1 LAKNFRASE
10 AVPRAPP
17 EFRSGVREDLFAEA
31 RSSIVFTSGCAENRR
46 SLEESNMTIRQQ
58 EHQLLAEILSEEL
71 EEAGRRITDRLSEL
85 ERRPVA
91 SKDDSLDGVRRFY
104 QDLTDN
110 DWTEADEQALS
121 GLTDS
126 SEEQTKRM
134 MREAFRRSRVHPIP
148 SLASL
153 INVARKGPGTS
164 ALDAGG
170 VSYAN
175 PDAVP
180 AAERE
185 RMANLLH
192 RGLRAAASEIAS
204 RLDLTGP
211 KADVVR
217 EQLEDVEGAIVS
229 EFTPLV

>member
-1 LAKNFRASE
+1 MS
-10 AVPRAPP
+10 
-17 EFRSGVREDLFAEA
+17 
-31 RSSIVFTSGCAENRR
+31 
-46 SLEESNMTIRQQ
+46 IRQQ
-58 EHQLLAEILSEEL
+58 EQQCIEEVLREEL
-71 EEAGRRITDRLSEL
+71 EEAGRRIQ
-85 ERRPVA
+85 ERFSRFERKPVE
-91 SKDDSLDGVRRFY
+91 SKGDSLDGVRRFY

-110 DWTEADEQALS
+110 DWTEADEEALGS
-121 GLTDS
+121 LTDS

-148 SLASL
+148 SFATLV
-153 INVARKGPGTS
+153 NVAKKGPGTS
-164 ALDAGG
+164 PLDGLAPF
-170 VSYAN
+170 AN

-192 RGLRAAASEIAS
+192 RGLKAAAGEIAL
-204 RLDLTGP
+204 RLELSGT

-217 EQLEDVEGAIVS
+217 EQLEDVEGAIIS

>member
-1 LAKNFRASE
+1 MR
-10 AVPRAPP
+10 
-17 EFRSGVREDLFAEA
+17 
-31 RSSIVFTSGCAENRR
+31 
-46 SLEESNMTIRQQ
+46 IRQREQ
-58 EHQLLAEILSEEL
+58 QRIAEVLREEL
-71 EEAGRRITDRLSEL
+71 DEASRRILEQFSEF
-85 ERRPVA
+85 ERQPVA

-110 DWTEADEQALS
+110 DWTVADEEALA
-121 GLTDS
+121 GLSDS

-148 SLASL
+148 SFATL
-153 INVARKGPGTS
+153 INIAKKGPGIS
-164 ALDAGG
+164 PLDA
-170 VSYAN
+170 VVPFAN

-192 RGLRAAASEIAS
+192 RGLRAAAGEIAL
-204 RLDLTGP
+204 RLGLSGA

-217 EQLEDVEGAIVS
+217 EQLEDVEGAIIS

>member
-1 LAKNFRASE
+1 MR
-10 AVPRAPP
+10 
-17 EFRSGVREDLFAEA
+17 
-31 RSSIVFTSGCAENRR
+31 
-46 SLEESNMTIRQQ
+46 IRQQ
-58 EHQLLAEILSEEL
+58 EQHLIAEVLREEL
-71 EEAGRRITDRLSEL
+71 EEARRRISDRFAEF
-85 ERRPVA
+85 ERQPVA

-110 DWTEADEQALS
+110 DWTEADEEALG
-121 GLTDS
+121 GLPEST
-126 SEEQTKRM
+126 EEQTKRM

-148 SLASL
+148 SFASL

-164 ALDAGG
+164 ALDGSAPF
-170 VSYAN
+170 AN

-192 RGLRAAASEIAS
+192 RGLRAAAGEIAS
-204 RLDLTGP
+204 RLELTGT

-217 EQLEDVEGAIVS
+217 EQLEDVEGAIIS

>member
-1 LAKNFRASE
+1 MR
-10 AVPRAPP
+10 
-17 EFRSGVREDLFAEA
+17 
-31 RSSIVFTSGCAENRR
+31 
-46 SLEESNMTIRQQ
+46 IRQREQ
-58 EHQLLAEILSEEL
+58 ERIAEILREEL
-71 EEAGRRITDRLSEL
+71 EEASRRISDRLSEL
-85 ERRPVA
+85 ERPPVA

-110 DWTEADEQALS
+110 DWTEADEEALV
-121 GLTDS
+121 GLADS
-126 SEEQTKRM
+126 TEEQTKRL

-164 ALDAGG
+164 ALDAG
-170 VSYAN
+170 VSFAN

-204 RLDLTGP
+204 RLELTAT

-217 EQLEDVEGAIVS
+217 ERLEDVEGAIIS

>member
-1 LAKNFRASE
+1 MRIKQR
-10 AVPRAPP
+10 
-17 EFRSGVREDLFAEA
+17 
-31 RSSIVFTSGCAENRR
+31 
-46 SLEESNMTIRQQ
+46 
-58 EHQLLAEILSEEL
+58 EHQRIAEILREEL
-71 EEAGRRITDRLSEL
+71 DETSRRISDRLSEI
-85 ERRPVA
+85 ERLPAA

-110 DWTEADEQALS
+110 DWTDADEKALG
-121 GLTDS
+121 GLADS
-126 SEEQTKRM
+126 TEEQTKRL
-134 MREAFRRSRVHPIP
+134 MRDAFRRSRVHPIP
-148 SLASL
+148 SFASL
-153 INVARKGPGTS
+153 LNVARKGPGAS
-164 ALDAGG
+164 ALDAPAPF
-170 VSYAN
+170 AN

-204 RLDLTGP
+204 RLELTAA

-217 EQLEDVEGAIVS
+217 EQLEDVEGAIIS

>member
-1 LAKNFRASE
+1 MR
-10 AVPRAPP
+10 
-17 EFRSGVREDLFAEA
+17 
-31 RSSIVFTSGCAENRR
+31 
-46 SLEESNMTIRQQ
+46 IRQQ
-58 EHQLLAEILSEEL
+58 EQQRIAEVLREEL
-71 EEAGRRITDRLSEL
+71 EEASRRIRDRFAQF
-85 ERRPVA
+85 ERQPVA
-91 SKDDSLDGVRRFY
+91 SKDDSLDGVRSFY

-110 DWTEADEQALS
+110 DWTEADEEALG

-134 MREAFRRSRVHPIP
+134 MRDAFRRSRVHPIP
-148 SLASL
+148 SFASL

-164 ALDAGG
+164 SLDGLAPF
-170 VSYAN
+170 AN

-192 RGLRAAASEIAS
+192 RGLSAAAGEIAA
-204 RLDLTGP
+204 RLELSGT

-217 EQLEDVEGAIVS
+217 EQLEDVEGAIIS

>member
-1 LAKNFRASE
+1 MRIK
-10 AVPRAPP
+10 
-17 EFRSGVREDLFAEA
+17 
-31 RSSIVFTSGCAENRR
+31 
-46 SLEESNMTIRQQ
+46 QQ
-58 EHQLLAEILSEEL
+58 EHQRIAEIVREEL
-71 EEAGRRITDRLSEL
+71 EETSRRISDRLSEI
-85 ERRPVA
+85 ERHPAA

-110 DWTEADEQALS
+110 DWTEADEEALA
-121 GLTDS
+121 GLADS
-126 SEEQTKRM
+126 NEEQAKRM

-148 SLASL
+148 SFASL
-153 INVARKGPGTS
+153 LNVARKGPGTS
-164 ALDAGG
+164 TLDAAAPF
-170 VSYAN
+170 AN

-192 RGLRAAASEIAS
+192 RGLRAAAGEIAS
-204 RLDLTGP
+204 RLELTGT

-217 EQLEDVEGAIVS
+217 EQLEDVEGAIIS